1 MKGQSVRRLK
11 LSLSLSLSL
20 LSACAAVPPD
30 VPVFEN
36 LAQHLGTDAL
46 TGHMI
51 LKPSPVCAKAIGE
64 PECGHGVQIVSGRQ
78 FFVGEKKEHWFNG
91 KPWSQ
96 LKRES
101 VYVPAEESYAPLATY
116 IINSCAQARC
126 NDQVSRFKVRLDEL
140 RGVGAVIG
148 GVK

>member
-1 MKGQSVRRLK
+1 VRRLK
-11 LSLSLSLSL
+11 LSLSLSLLL
-20 LSACAAVPPD
+20 LSACVSVPPD
-30 VPVFEN
+30 VPVFEHLSQR
-36 LAQHLGTDAL
+36 LATDPL

-51 LKPSPVCAKAIGE
+51 LRPSPVCAKEIGE
-64 PECGHGVQIVSGRQ
+64 PECGHGVFLMSGKQ
-78 FFVGEKKEHWFNG
+78 FFVGEEKVHWFNG

-101 VYVPAEESYAPLATY
+101 VIVPAEESYAPLATY
-116 IINSCAQARC
+116 IINSCAQAHC